1 MNLIII
7 NSKVTEQM
15 NKHRIK
21 LTSFPENWDIGMTKY
36 ILPKH
41 LRKARKIG
49 DIEIVNNTQLA
60 WLNEQGFGYIKL
72 ND

>member
-1 MNLIII
+1 
-7 NSKVTEQM
+7 M

-21 LTSFPENWDIGMTKY
+21 LTSFPENWDSGMTKY

-41 LRKARKIG
+41 LRTARKVG
-49 DIEIVNNTQLA
+49 DIEVINNTQLN

-72 ND
+72 NN